1 MKTENTKSNCKSVR
15 ARLSDIINSYV
26 GFKSNWLQKH
36 IASCPRCQKRLT
48 DFGRVNLALS
58 LVKSHPHRL
67 DLWMRA
73 NTQAISVLK
82 HSLRNIP
89 KAQKLKSIKPEP
101 SFIEKSRKY
110 RSSIVNAAACL
121 AVLFLMKTGVF
132 SSMNKFQT
140 GGTNA
145 MRSYYA
151 THVGTDIADEIFPGS
166 C

>member
-1 MKTENTKSNCKSVR
+1 MKTKKTKSSCKSVR
-15 ARLSDIINSYV
+15 TRLSEIINSYV
-26 GFKSNWLQKH
+26 GLNSNWLQNH
-36 IASCPRCQKRLT
+36 IASCPRCQRRLA

-101 SFIEKSRKY
+101 GLIEKSRKY
-110 RSSIVNAAACL
+110 KSSIVNTAACL

-140 GGTNA
+140 GGTDA

-151 THVGTDIADEIFPGS
+151 TRVGADIADEIFPDS
-166 C
+166 Y

>member
-15 ARLSDIINSYV
+15 TRLSDIINSYV
-26 GFKSNWLQKH
+26 GFNSNWLRKH
-36 IASCPRCQKRLT
+36 ITSCPRCQKRLA

-58 LVKSHPHRL
+58 LIKSHPHRL

-73 NTQAISVLK
+73 NTQTISVLK
-82 HSLRNIP
+82 HSLRNMP

-101 SFIEKSRKY
+101 SLIEKSRKY

-132 SSMNKFQT
+132 SSMNKVQT

-145 MRSYYA
+145 MRTYYA
-151 THVGTDIADEIFPGS
+151 TRVGTDIADEIFPGS

>member
-1 MKTENTKSNCKSVR
+1 MKTKKTKTNCKSVR
-15 ARLSDIINSYV
+15 TRLSEIVNSCV
-26 GFKSNWLQKH
+26 GFSSNWLQNH
-36 IASCPRCQKRLT
+36 IASCPRCQKRLA
-48 DFGRVNLALS
+48 DFGKVSLALS
-58 LVKSHPHRL
+58 LIKSHPHRL

-89 KAQKLKSIKPEP
+89 KAQRLKSIKPEP
-101 SFIEKSRKY
+101 SLIEKSRKY
-110 RSSIVNAAACL
+110 RSSIVNTAACL

-151 THVGTDIADEIFPGS
+151 THVGTDIADEIFPDS

>member
-1 MKTENTKSNCKSVR
+1 MKTKNTKSKCKSVR
-15 ARLSDIINSYV
+15 TRLSEIINSYV
-26 GFKSNWLQKH
+26 GFNSNWLQSH
-36 IASCPRCQKRLT
+36 IASCPRCQKRLA

-73 NTQAISVLK
+73 NTQTIGVLK
-82 HSLRNIP
+82 HSLRNVP
-89 KAQKLKSIKPEP
+89 KAQKLKRIKPEP
-101 SFIEKSRKY
+101 SLIEKSRKY
-110 RSSIVNAAACL
+110 KSSIVNTAACL

-132 SSMNKFQT
+132 SSMDKFQT

-145 MRSYYA
+145 MKSYYA
-151 THVGTDIADEIFPGS
+151 ARLGTDIADEIFPGS